1 MPITPELSNNIALVK
16 NYVDDPG
23 NLYTVWRKGA
33 LTGDLETPFIM
44 FIGARTISY
53 PVMPFKSDELENY
66 DPKKGYTRSGATLE
80 RREKTVTQDKG
91 YQMGI
96 DYLDLE
102 DSHTTAVAYIN
113 NEVRQKDV
121 PNIDKYRLSVL
132 ATDAHSTKVVTG
144 AISKSNFFEKYDA
157 AVNHFIDNEIPLVG
171 TIMYVPTATYTAAKN
186 SEQVKRF
193 IEMKDK
199 NIDRNFEYLD
209 SQTKIV
215 VVPASRFPSGVEF
228 ILVQPAALI
237 CGFKHS
243 VTRVVEE
250 PEDFDGIL
258 INHRVVHDCFIQE
271 DRGKGVYVA
280 QTTAPAAPAKLN
292 ETAPAEGQKTDSK
305 TKPVAEEG

>member
-1 MPITPELSNNIALVK
+1 MPLTPALSNNIALVK
-16 NYVDDPG
+16 NYVDDPN
-23 NLYTVWRKGA
+23 NLYAVWRKGA
-33 LTGDLETPFIM
+33 LTGDLETPFIQ
-44 FIGARTISY
+44 FIGARTMSY
-53 PVMPFKSDELENY
+53 PVMPFTTAELEDY
-66 DPKKGYTRSGATLE
+66 SPKNGYTRTNATLE
-80 RREKTVTQDKG
+80 RREKTVSQDKG

-121 PNIDKYRLSVL
+121 PSIDKYRLKVL
-132 ATDAHSTKVVTG
+132 ANDTSTTKVVTG
-144 AISKSNFFEKYDA
+144 AITKTNFFEKYDA
-157 AVNHFIDNEIPLVG
+157 ATSYFINNEIPLVG
-171 TIMYVPTATYTAAKN
+171 TIMYVTTSVYTAAKN

-193 IEMKDK
+193 IELKDK

-215 VVPASRFPSGVEF
+215 IVPASRFPEGVEF
-228 ILVQPAALI
+228 MLVQPAALI

-243 VTRVVEE
+243 VTRVVAE

-258 INHRVVHDCFIQE
+258 INHRVVHDCFVQQ

-280 QTTAPAAPAKLN
+280 LTAEPTKETPATPSN
-292 ETAPAEGQKTDSK
+292 PSDQG
-305 TKPVAEEG
+305 